1 MVLHFQFDLFS
12 NRNLRANI
20 RIGKDTKK
28 AQSILN
34 RERERERE
42 RVTLWTLKWRKK
54 TKSSSWIWGKEKGKK
69 YIKPK
74 KKKDTFPI
82 FCCNKRFAI
91 YQLFIFVLH
100 SITTCFRTPHYLLHS
115 ITEFGTKFIAVE
127 LIGGNFANP

>member
-42 RVTLWTLKWRKK
+42 SYVVDFKMKK
-54 TKSSSWIWGKEKGKK
+54 EDKK
-69 YIKPK
+69 FKL
-74 KKKDTFPI
+74 
-82 FCCNKRFAI
+82 NLR
-91 YQLFIFVLH
+91 
-100 SITTCFRTPHYLLHS
+100 
-115 ITEFGTKFIAVE
+115 
-127 LIGGNFANP
+127 